1 MKRFVLWTILVV
13 LIGLAGTTYS
23 RSDEAFVRIKTSSDE
38 LDLGTAIFFGGVHE
52 VQGALKVEVE
62 ANCWHGPILISTTPL
77 KRIRGG
83 VIKPED
89 IFVRTSRV
97 GHYVPL
103 HQPVMI
109 LPTELGSGEVV
120 LDFKVHGD
128 LSKPSGSYKG
138 VITLTIVP
146 PV

>member
-1 MKRFVLWTILVV
+1 MKRFVLWIILVV
-13 LIGLAGTTYS
+13 LFGLAGTTYS
-23 RSDEAFVRIKTSSDE
+23 TSDKAFVRIKTSSDE
-38 LDLGTAIFFGGVHE
+38 LDLGTAIFFDGIHE

-77 KRIRGG
+77 KRTMGG
-83 VIKPED
+83 IIKPED
-89 IFVRTSRV
+89 IFVRTSRG

-103 HQPVMI
+103 HKPVVI
-109 LPTELGSGEVV
+109 LPTALGSEDVV

-138 VITLTIVP
+138 VVTLTIVP